1 MSKSKKNTVD
11 PEVMISKYGADAVR
25 WFILSDSPPEK
36 DVQWSDT
43 GVLAANRFLQKI
55 WNISLTIINRK
66 EKDINNLDEEKF
78 INEIENVSYKI
89 DNSIE
94 TFKLNVAIANF
105 YESYNI
111 LNKKLNSNISNKTLI
126 YGIIKIIKLLLPFTP
141 HLANEI
147 LDLMKCDTKKE
158 WPSIKKDALDEI
170 KFAVQINGK
179 TKDVIEII
187 KNMSQ
192 AEVEKIIQK
201 NIKIKKTIKDKN
213 IVKTIFVKNKI
224 INYIVK

>member
-1 MSKSKKNTVD
+1 M
-11 PEVMISKYGADAVR
+11 
-25 WFILSDSPPEK
+25 
-36 DVQWSDT
+36 
-43 GVLAANRFLQKI
+43 
-55 WNISLTIINRK
+55 
-66 EKDINNLDEEKF
+66 
-78 INEIENVSYKI
+78 
-89 DNSIE
+89 
-94 TFKLNVAIANF
+94 AIANF

-111 LNKKLNSNISNKTLI
+111 LNKNLNSNISNKKLI

-192 AEVEKIIQK
+192 AEVEKIIQENMRIK
-201 NIKIKKTIKDKN
+201 KLLKIKIL
-213 IVKTIFVKNKI
+213 
-224 INYIVK
+224 